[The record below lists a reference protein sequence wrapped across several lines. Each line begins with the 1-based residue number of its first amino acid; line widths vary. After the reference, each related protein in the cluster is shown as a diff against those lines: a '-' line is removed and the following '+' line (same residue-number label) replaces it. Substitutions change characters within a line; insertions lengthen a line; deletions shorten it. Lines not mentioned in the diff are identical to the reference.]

1 MSPIVKELR
10 QAAKCAPL
18 WKTIFEAAADKI
30 ERLQEDN
37 NKIRGRMHDQW
48 INQNKVKAD
57 AVLEAMKLVVTTG
70 CGENKTY
77 IDGFT
82 ECDDQWE
89 KKLTDIANKIK
100 RGEL

>member
-57 AVLEAMKLVVTTG
+57 AVRMEI
-70 CGENKTY
+70 ENLHNSY
-77 IDGFT
+77 PHLDGPHLGI
-82 ECDDQWE
+82 
-89 KKLTDIANKIK
+89 LTHRANKIE
-100 RGEL
+100 RGEV